1 MPNIWAPGS
10 GILRKPPE
18 NASVVAK
25 LDLLETTSKSKYV
38 NMTDISPRVAK
49 PRQPKSEGAK
59 PAPARLAD
67 PSGGDPLWF
76 VEALFLA
83 YRDFIGEPDRILA
96 EIGFGRAHHRVLYFV
111 NRYRG
116 MRVADLLEILQI
128 TKQSLARVL
137 RELVKEGYIRQ
148 ISGETDR
155 RERLLYPTDKG
166 TALAMRLTELQVA
179 KLRKA
184 LSAAGG
190 EGSATVAAF
199 LQHMAPD
206 TSRLAALRRNGRS
219 HGAGED
225 A

>member
-1 MPNIWAPGS
+1 MRLS
-10 GILRKPPE
+10 R
-18 NASVVAK
+18 K

-38 NMTDISPRVAK
+38 NMADISSRVAK
-49 PRQPKSEGAK
+49 LRPRKASTPEAS
-59 PAPARLAD
+59 APGRAAD

-76 VEALFLA
+76 IEAFFLA

-148 ISGETDR
+148 VSGETDR
-155 RERLLYPTDKG
+155 RERLLHPTDKG
-166 TALAMRLTELQVA
+166 AALATRLTELQMA
-179 KLRKA
+179 KLRSA
-184 LSAAGG
+184 LGVTGDDGSAA
-190 EGSATVAAF
+190 VAMF
-199 LQHMAPD
+199 FQHMAPD
-206 TSRLAALRRNGRS
+206 ISRLAALRRSRRT
-219 HGAGED
+219 HGAEAGEEG
-225 A
+225 